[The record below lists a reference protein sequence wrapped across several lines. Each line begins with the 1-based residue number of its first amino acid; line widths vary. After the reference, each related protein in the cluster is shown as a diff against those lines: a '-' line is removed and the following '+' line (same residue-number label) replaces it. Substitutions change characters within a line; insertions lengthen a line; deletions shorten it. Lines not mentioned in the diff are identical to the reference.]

1 MSWQQQGFWGRG
13 RRAQQD
19 LLNHWMY
26 SPYVYF
32 AVNPFLPGSSGTA
45 RGQQERL
52 RRARGDTKA
61 AAAPPP
67 GHSHQPP
74 WAPLPPGRPR
84 AFAFSFQIP
93 RLGGNPGK
101 NTDLGPEGV
110 AQSFMYSFF
119 DQLLISC
126 SQHTSHCARS
136 CDLGFSWKP
145 DGLRTRTHGPDGPT
159 TCFLCH
165 PGQVPFPF

>member
-1 MSWQQQGFWGRG
+1 MASRSGCAGPGVTPGLLQPLPQG
-13 RRAQQD
+13 A
-19 LLNHWMY
+19 LT
-26 SPYVYF
+26 S
-32 AVNPFLPGSSGTA
+32 
-45 RGQQERL
+45 
-52 RRARGDTKA
+52 
-61 AAAPPP
+61 
-67 GHSHQPP
+67 PP

-110 AQSFMYSFF
+110 AQLFMYSFF

-145 DGLRTRTHGPDGPT
+145 DGLCTRTHGPDAPPLAFCVTLGRSLSPSE
-159 TCFLCH
+159 CVCKMRPILQNAAVGMR
-165 PGQVPFPF
+165 PYI